1 MNNELTLHEITR
13 KIRIYLYEKQL
24 PIAQLA
30 KHSMLDAATINGV
43 LRGAC
48 SERTRKR
55 LSSTFIYLE
64 SLPPK
69 QPAPTTKEARRKAT
83 LYRLIRLCIKYK
95 VGEYGLPF
103 MDEFHDALLI
113 ALKSAYKAPSDMIWQ
128 SVNQQLIIALLVR
141 FASDAK
147 RESLNINTKSALVL
161 FQRLQAAGL
170 LN

>member
-55 LSSTFIYLE
+55 LSSTFNYLE

-69 QPAPTTKEARRKAT
+69 QPAPTTKDARRKAT
-83 LYRLIRLCIKYK
+83 LYRLIRLCIKH
-95 VGEYGLPF
+95 GIAEYGLPLI
-103 MDEFHDALLI
+103 DELKDPLLI
-113 ALKSAYKAPSDMIWQ
+113 ALKSCYNSPSDIFWQ
-128 SVNQQLIIALLVR
+128 SVNQQVIVALLVR
-141 FASDAK
+141 YAANAK
-147 RESLNINTKSALVL
+147 SEGVNIKTQSALLL
-161 FQRLQAAGL
+161 FQRLQAGDIL
-170 LN
+170 